1 MLLFRKLVDETQMST
16 TPETTSY
23 HSSKKF
29 SILLPLGAI
38 QNLSFH
44 YETPCMYYFGLDIW
58 YLLFDKFSHTDEACN
73 SFDSSPKFN
82 LSIQ

>member
-16 TPETTSY
+16 APETTSY

-58 YLLFDKFSHTDEACN
+58 YLLFDKFSHTDEASN